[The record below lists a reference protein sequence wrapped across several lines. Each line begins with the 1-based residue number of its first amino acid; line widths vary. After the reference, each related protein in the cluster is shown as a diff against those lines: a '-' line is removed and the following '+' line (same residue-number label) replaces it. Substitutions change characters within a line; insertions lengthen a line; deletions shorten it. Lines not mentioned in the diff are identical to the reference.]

1 MKPLRASW
9 REGAVSSL
17 LALLVALVL
26 VLATA
31 QPVAGAPAVPPA
43 AGYVTDLT
51 GTLDAAQDAAL
62 EQQLAAFEARKG
74 SQVAVLI
81 VPTIAPEA
89 IEDYAMRVAEQWKPG
104 RRQVDDGAL
113 LVIALRD
120 RQLRIEVGYGLEGV
134 LTDVAA
140 RRIIDEAIVPKLRE
154 QDLYGAVTA
163 GVDRLMRTID
173 GEALPPPAAHFE
185 GEGWMPYLPGVA
197 MAAWVLGMVLR
208 RLMGRPA
215 AAAVSAGLAGG
226 GAWWLTGLAAAGW
239 AAAAMAAVVV
249 LFGDFIGPRGWGLP
263 WNGSGRG
270 GGVGGG
276 GGGGFRGGGGG
287 GGGFGGGGASGRW

>member
-1 MKPLRASW
+1 MKPLRPCW
-9 REGAVSSL
+9 QEGAASSL
-17 LALLVALVL
+17 LALSMALLLVL
-26 VLATA
+26 GTA
-31 QPVAGAPAVPPA
+31 QPVAGAQAVPAA

-104 RRQVDDGAL
+104 RRQVDDGAI

-134 LTDVAA
+134 LTDAVA
-140 RRIIDEAIVPKLRE
+140 RRIIDEAIVPKLRA
-154 QDLYGAVTA
+154 QDLHGAVVA
-163 GVDRLMRTID
+163 GVDRITRTID
-173 GEALPPPAAHFE
+173 GEALPPPPAAHFE
-185 GEGWMPYLPGVA
+185 GEDWMPYLPGVA

-215 AAAVSAGLAGG
+215 AAALSAGLAGG

-249 LFGDFIGPRGWGLP
+249 LFGGFISPRGMGLP

-270 GGVGGG
+270 GSG
-276 GGGGFRGGGGG
+276 GGGGFRGG

>member
-9 REGAVSSL
+9 WEGALSPL

-26 VLATA
+26 VMGAA
-31 QPVAGAPAVPPA
+31 QPVAGAPAVPAA
-43 AGYVTDLT
+43 AGCVTDLT

-62 EQQLAAFEARKG
+62 EQQPAAFEARKG
-74 SQVAVLI
+74 SQVAELI

-89 IEDYAMRVAEQWKPG
+89 VEDYAPRVAEQWKPG
-104 RRQVDDGAL
+104 RRQVDDGAI
-113 LVIALRD
+113 LVIAWRG
-120 RQLRIEVGYGLEGV
+120 RG
-134 LTDVAA
+134 
-140 RRIIDEAIVPKLRE
+140 
-154 QDLYGAVTA
+154 
-163 GVDRLMRTID
+163 GVDRITRTID

-185 GEGWMPYLPGVA
+185 GEDWMPYLPGVA

-239 AAAAMAAVVV
+239 AAAMAAVVV
-249 LFGDFIGPRGWGLP
+249 LFGGFIGPRGMGLP

-270 GGVGGG
+270 G
-276 GGGGFRGGGGG
+276 R